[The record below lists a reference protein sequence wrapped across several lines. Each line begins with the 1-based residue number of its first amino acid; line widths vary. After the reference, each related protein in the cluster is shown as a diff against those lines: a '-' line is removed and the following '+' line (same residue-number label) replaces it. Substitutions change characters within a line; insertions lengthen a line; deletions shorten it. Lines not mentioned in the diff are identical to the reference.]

1 MKGLMFMVAVLG
13 LGAAAV
19 MGTGAGASSDAS
31 FERTIDRP
39 PAEVYEAF
47 SEATPDGERSAS
59 GSSAWDHEMTAR
71 TTKVAGESINQ
82 EILIDGRTAF
92 TIRINFAPAAEG
104 TATRF
109 TAEADAEE
117 DVINDTIAK
126 EMGPRMRFSQ
136 SRFETFFDRAMEE
149 LAQSVESGQALAA
162 FDVMGMGLG
171 GSGGDASDPDLQ
183 RAASHQARGS
193 VVRPDVR
200 PTAAVDPDAIAE
212 AHREGRTSNSRSR
225 Y

>member
-1 MKGLMFMVAVLG
+1 MKGLMFMVAVIG

-19 MGTGAGASSDAS
+19 MGTGAGARSDAS

-59 GSSAWDHEMTAR
+59 GSAAWEHEMTAR
-71 TTKVAGESINQ
+71 TTKVAGESIHQ

-92 TIRINFAPAAEG
+92 TVRISFAPAAEG

-117 DVINDTIAK
+117 AVINDTIAK
-126 EMGPRMRFSQ
+126 EIGPRMRFSQ
-136 SRFETFFDRAMEE
+136 VRFERFFDRAMED
-149 LAQSVESGQALAA
+149 LARRVESGQALAA
-162 FDVMGMGLG
+162 FDVMGMGVG
-171 GSGGDASDPDLQ
+171 EGDGDESD
-183 RAASHQARGS
+183 
-193 VVRPDVR
+193 
-200 PTAAVDPDAIAE
+200 
-212 AHREGRTSNSRSR
+212 
-225 Y
+225 

>member
-1 MKGLMFMVAVLG
+1 MFMVIALG
-13 LGAAAV
+13 LGAV
-19 MGTGAGASSDAS
+19 TLMGAGAGAGSDAS

-39 PAEVYEAF
+39 PAEVYEAI
-47 SEATPDGERSAS
+47 SEATPDGERSAP
-59 GSSAWDHEMTAR
+59 GSSQWDHEMTAR

-117 DVINDTIAK
+117 AVINDTIAK

-136 SRFETFFDRAMEE
+136 VRFERFFDRAMED
-149 LAQSVESGQALAA
+149 LAQRVESGLTLAA

-171 GSGGDASDPDLQ
+171 DSGDDASDPDLQ
-183 RAASHQARGS
+183 GDPSRQARGS
-193 VVRPDVR
+193 AVRPDVR
-200 PTAAVDPDAIAE
+200 PTAAVDPNAVAE
-212 AHREGRTSNSRSR
+212 AHREGRSPSSSSR